1 MNPKQQT
8 VPFNVLLAEDDRD
21 DRFFFNIALKEISIS
36 TELTTVYDGEE
47 LMMYLSEN
55 LENLP
60 DVIFL
65 DINMPRKNG
74 VECLTEIRQSEKLKH
89 LFVVIFS
96 TFYSRYND
104 FEEEAIKKIKSIGVD
119 DFIRKPQDLLQLKE
133 IIQKVLLQGIDKKAL
148 KEQTNLI

>member
-8 VPFNVLLAEDDRD
+8 VPFNVLLAEDDSD
-21 DRFFFNIALKEISIS
+21 DRFFFNIALKENSIS
-36 TELTTVYDGEE
+36 TTLTTIYDGEE

-74 VECLTEIRQSEKLKH
+74 VECLAEIRQSKKLNH
-89 LFVVIFS
+89 LFIVMFS
-96 TFYSRYND
+96 AFYSRYNEY
-104 FEEEAIKKIKSIGVD
+104 EEEAIKKIKSLGVD
-119 DFIRKPQDLLQLKE
+119 DFIRKPQDLVQLKAV
-133 IIQKVLLQGIDKKAL
+133 IHKILLQGIEKKAL
-148 KEQTNLI
+148 TEQTNLI